1 MVRSRRSSTTSLQT
15 AIPLVL
21 PVLVIL
27 ATGVPHGRP
36 RPASRLAVEVQ
47 AQGLGLPI
55 STQPLGTSLPSIS
68 GIDQSSVQLSARGDL
83 VRRQDSKGAGAGLVD
98 LHSLADPAGITQDGA
113 VTVVAPVTSQSEQ
126 LKLEELTEECMHD
139 EPIAECMQKF
149 GSYGIRKMFTE
160 SWNNIQKLEYPRPGW
175 MSHPR
180 VQKRKLFEV
189 TLPGTVS
196 SGSYAIIGEDATAAG
211 GQPYGVVSQNLD
223 FYQQLELGVRLFD
236 IRVAYSSEAGL
247 VYISHGALM
256 IPLATALKDMRKFL
270 EEHEREVIV
279 LDVHKDTNAD
289 SLHLKPLLE
298 EETANSRVPG
308 QLVHEAVAC
317 EMEELLVNYK
327 TLSKLPGNEVAENP
341 TIGALTDLGARV
353 VYFWHSQQVLCL
365 SFDECK
371 QTPGWHPP
379 RREAGFLFA
388 FGPPYEMGKRVNVT
402 GGRSAAKMVEPACH
416 SHSSFYTK
424 DEQPEQLLKKM
435 KFFVQDMKAKM
446 LETRPACFPVGAA
459 LPDIH
464 TPTIWYTLDA
474 FVTPSDEEQA
484 EQSDRMRGVK
494 AIYTRGE
501 GFTARTEAERTNYLM
516 LSWFLKRNNQEQ
528 FTKSNGIMM
537 EFVGAAAMSI
547 IRIIEAEQ
555 GRPECGYA
563 VYCKDSGSCW
573 ADTLLGKEDTCL
585 PEADVLQKL
594 KDHADAVT
602 TESTWFL
609 QITLCATAVVILFFC
624 GTGISWYTRWLINHV
639 NEKPKE
645 AEQALVEDDLV
656 SEPDSVPSEPEERPA
671 PNPQRHESEYESEA
685 RGADNTKTALAQA
698 PASSPATSSNSA
710 KTPPSSSMPSS
721 AASTSNPGTVPPS
734 SSPERR
740 PPSAPSAAP
749 APAQAAAANP
759 ATLSEAS
766 DEDAP

>member
-1 MVRSRRSSTTSLQT
+1 MKCSHRSYASYAHTMS
-15 AIPLVL
+15 LVL
-21 PVLVIL
+21 PTLVSL
-27 ATGVPHGRP
+27 VSGTPHGRP
-36 RPASRLAVEVQ
+36 GLTSHLAVEVQ
-47 AQGLGLPI
+47 AQGLELPV
-55 STQPLGTSLPSIS
+55 SMQPLDT
-68 GIDQSSVQLSARGDL
+68 DEAAVQLSARGDL
-83 VRRQDSKGAGAGLVD
+83 VRRQDSTGAGAGLVD
-98 LHSLADPAGITQDGA
+98 LHSLADPADIVQDGA

-126 LKLEELTEECMHD
+126 LKLQELTEECMHD
-139 EPIAECMQKF
+139 EPTSECMQKF

-160 SWNNIQKLEYPRPGW
+160 SWSNIQKLEYPRRGW
-175 MSHPR
+175 MSHPH

-196 SGSYAIIGEDATAAG
+196 SGSYAIVGEDATAAG
-211 GQPYGVVSQNLD
+211 RQAYGVVSQNLD
-223 FYQQLELGVRLFD
+223 FYQQLELGIRLFD

-247 VYISHGALM
+247 VYVSHGALM

-270 EEHEREVIV
+270 EEHQREVIV
-279 LDVHKDTNAD
+279 LDVHKDVDAD

-298 EETANSRVPG
+298 EESANSRVPG

-317 EMEELLVNYK
+317 EMEEMLVSYK
-327 TLSKLPGNEVAENP
+327 TLAKLPGNEKAENP

-353 VYFWHSQQVLCL
+353 VYFWHSQQVLCHSL
-365 SFDECK
+365 EECK

-379 RREAGFLFA
+379 HREAGFLFA
-388 FGPPYEMGKRVNVT
+388 FGPPYDMGKRKNVT
-402 GGRSAAKMVEPACH
+402 GGRSAKMIEPACH

-435 KFFVQDMKAKM
+435 KFFVQDMKAKT

-464 TPTIWYTLDA
+464 SPTIWYTVDA
-474 FVTPSDEEQA
+474 FVTPSEEEQA
-484 EQSDRMRGVK
+484 EQTDRMRGVK

-501 GFTARTEAERTNYLM
+501 GFTERTEAERTNYLL

-537 EFVGAAAMSI
+537 EFAGSGAMSI

-594 KDHADAVT
+594 KDHADGVAP
-602 TESTWFL
+602 ESNWYLHMAICALLVLVLGFL
-609 QITLCATAVVILFFC
+609 
-624 GTGISWYTRWLINHV
+624 GTGMSWYMRWLATHH
-639 NEKPKE
+639 EKPKGP
-645 AEQALVEDDLV
+645 EQALVEDDAV
-656 SEPDSVPSEPEERPA
+656 SEPDSVPSEPEEQPL
-671 PNPQRHESEYESEA
+671 PKLESEYHEEA
-685 RGADNTKTALAQA
+685 FAQKSR
-698 PASSPATSSNSA
+698 SS
-710 KTPPSSSMPSS
+710 
-721 AASTSNPGTVPPS
+721 
-734 SSPERR
+734 
-740 PPSAPSAAP
+740 
-749 APAQAAAANP
+749 AQAAAGRPPIP
-759 ATLSEAS
+759 AEDSTMS
-766 DEDAP
+766 DSDDAP